1 VTRVRLTGD
10 PADWS
15 VVRRITFVCLMPEGE
30 VALTPSRALPSD
42 WLRPDE
48 HPLDAC
54 LRIPLAAAGF
64 RYQHFHP
71 FALDDDHL
79 YAWVEGDRYH
89 QPPVEPVVGR
99 PKDPDAAALVDEAI
113 ADHELLPAETYY
125 AENIRTL
132 QRAYLMAATPE
143 GQSGFGRDE
152 AAWRQGRLEVADAVD
167 RAGTFLDVGCAN
179 GYLAECVDA
188 WCAERGLSVEPYG
201 IDIAPGLVE
210 LAQRRLPGWA
220 DRFWVGNAIDWV
232 HPEGRRFDFVHT
244 LLDVV
249 PVRLSRPLLDHQLA
263 SIVAPGGRLIVSQ
276 YSTRAGERTD
286 DRLRSPGLGVDRRP
300 MRIHLDF
307 AAVAFTETWLTAVET
322 VGLAD

>member
-15 VVRRITFVCLMPEGE
+15 VVRRITFVCLMPEGQ
-30 VALTPSRALPSD
+30 VALTPSGELPSD
-42 WLRPDE
+42 WLQRGE

-54 LRIPLAAAGF
+54 LRIPLAVAGF

-89 QPPVEPVVGR
+89 DPPVEPVVGR
-99 PKDPDAAALVDEAI
+99 PTDPGLVALVDEAI
-113 ADHELLPAETYY
+113 ADHHLLPAETYY

-132 QRAYLMAATPE
+132 QRSYLRAATPE
-143 GQSGFGRDE
+143 GQSGFGGDQ
-152 AAWRQGRLEVADAVD
+152 AAWRRGRLEIADAVD
-167 RAGTFLDVGCAN
+167 RDGTFLDVGCAN
-179 GYLAECVDA
+179 GYLAQCVVA
-188 WCAERGLSVEPYG
+188 WCAERGLCSEPYG

-210 LAQRRLPGWA
+210 LAKRRLPAWA

-244 LLDVV
+244 LLDCV
-249 PVRLSRPLLDHQLA
+249 PASLRRLLLDHQLA

-286 DRLRSPGLGVDRRP
+286 DRLRSLGYEVAGHCSSHELSRP
-300 MRIHLDF
+300 
-307 AAVAFTETWLTAVET
+307 AAGSAWIAVP
-322 VGLAD
+322 